1 MAYIGSFTFPHLAPS
16 ALDPAWFAQVEN
28 EESDVLALQE
38 ESYEAELMNIRE
50 TMPVTR
56 PIGDEGRAEEDD
68 DETRDDDEGEEEEEE
83 DEEDEEEEEED
94 DESFDEAIAGP

>member
-38 ESYEAELMNIRE
+38 ESYEAEVRHRHTVSSHKRRRRRRRRRRLHL
-50 TMPVTR
+50 
-56 PIGDEGRAEEDD
+56 DADADAAEEDGRRSSLP
-68 DETRDDDEGEEEEEE
+68 TTPLAAHHTPH
-83 DEEDEEEEEED
+83 
-94 DESFDEAIAGP
+94 SS